1 VASDGAC
8 ALNSRDRVEVAS
20 VVSILPSLQPGGLF
34 ADRYRVTGVIK
45 SGGMGAV
52 YEVEDTKTASPRA
65 LKIMHP
71 DLVGD
76 PELRARFEQ
85 EARVTGGVESEHVV
99 RTFDAGVEA
108 ASGTPFIVMELLRG
122 EELGVKLKNHGA
134 LPVEEALSYLAQAAR
149 ALDKTHAAG
158 IVHRDLKPE
167 NLFLTTRD
175 DGSGCLKILDFGVAK
190 VLTEGTGKTT
200 KALGTPLYM
209 PLEQI
214 QGSRDIGPEADRYAL
229 AHIAYAMIVGEPYW
243 REESRDVGLV
253 ALCMKVAKG
262 IDEAATV
269 RALRRCK
276 TELPAGFDAWFAR
289 AVATSPSDRYPSS
302 VEMIAELDRALTG
315 REVIRGPSSR
325 GDRVNTPLTL
335 TALES
340 SPKHAL
346 AATLNEL
353 PSPASATPRRTAPTV
368 AMIAVA
374 AVVLGGTSAF
384 FLRGTPASEPV
395 PVSLPARAGSATEP
409 AGAAA
414 DPVPSSAATAASALV
429 VEPAAPPSSSASA
442 AASGRAA
449 ASARAVGSPADRGGA
464 KAPVP
469 RPSAAASS
477 FSKWSIY

>member
-1 VASDGAC
+1 
-8 ALNSRDRVEVAS
+8 
-20 VVSILPSLQPGGLF
+20 VSILPSLQPGGLF
-34 ADRYRVTGVIK
+34 AGRYRVTGVIK

-52 YEVEDTKTASPRA
+52 YEVEDEKTASARA

-76 PELRARFEQ
+76 AELRARFEQ

-99 RTFDAGVEA
+99 RTFDAGVEE

-122 EELGVKLKNHGA
+122 EELGVKLKSGGA
-134 LPVEEALSYLAQAAR
+134 LSVEEVLTYLGQAAR

-253 ALCMKVAKG
+253 ALCMKVAQG
-262 IDEAATV
+262 IDETATV
-269 RALRRCK
+269 RAKRRCN
-276 TELPAGFDAWFAR
+276 TELPPGFDAWFAK
-289 AVATSPSDRYPSS
+289 AVATSPSDRFPSC
-302 VEMIAELDRALTG
+302 VEMIAELQSALTG
-315 REVIRGPSSR
+315 RAVVQGPASR

-335 TALES
+335 TAVERS
-340 SPKHAL
+340 SKHAL
-346 AATLNEL
+346 AATIDDPPSRVPTTRRSL
-353 PSPASATPRRTAPTV
+353 PLRW
-368 AMIAVA
+368 AMIAVPAIVVSGA
-374 AVVLGGTSAF
+374 AAF
-384 FLRGTPASEPV
+384 FLRSSSAPDPSPPSPA
-395 PVSLPARAGSATEP
+395 ARAASATDGAASTPSPSAVARSAPPAVEP
-409 AGAAA
+409 APPTSAPSASAPSAAMA
-414 DPVPSSAATAASALV
+414 SSRVASPYSAWGLPKPPAPRPAATAA
-429 VEPAAPPSSSASA
+429 PS
-442 AASGRAA
+442 
-449 ASARAVGSPADRGGA
+449 
-464 KAPVP
+464 
-469 RPSAAASS
+469 
-477 FSKWSIY
+477 SKWSIY